1 MKARFALLLATLQL
15 VCAIPAQKILFQNQ
29 DNNPSEVV
37 FGDNLIPTSWPG
49 FDLNL
54 NDRRLVLLE
63 DASEPVWV
71 TELEKINLKASG
83 KNFFDVTELRGPS
96 AASFHTVE
104 SKSYPKP
111 NCSEAVLEAISHLST
126 DGPKKNLATFTDF
139 HTRHYRSDYG
149 KQSQKWLLGRVYD
162 TTSSESTRDD
172 IDIAEFHHSWGQHSI
187 IAKIPGSHSK
197 GTVII
202 SAHQDSTNMLPFWG
216 APGADDDGSGS
227 VTILEA
233 YRVLLA
239 TGFKPKNDIEFH
251 WYSAEHAPLTRVYSA
266 SQEGG
271 LLGSQAVAAEYKRQ
285 NATVLAQ
292 IQFDMTAFVK
302 KGTREEVGV
311 ITDFVDS
318 NVVKFVKQLIDAY
331 LDIPYVET
339 KCGYACSDQ

>member
-71 TELEKINLKASG
+71 TELEKINLKLSG

-111 NCSEAVLEAISHLST
+111 NCSEA
-126 DGPKKNLATFTDF
+126 
-139 HTRHYRSDYG
+139 
-149 KQSQKWLLGRVYD
+149 

-251 WYSAEHAPLTRVYSA
+251 WYSAE
-266 SQEGG
+266 EGG

-339 KCGYACSDQ
+339 KCG

>member
-1 MKARFALLLATLQL
+1 MSL
-15 VCAIPAQKILFQNQ
+15 
-29 DNNPSEVV
+29 
-37 FGDNLIPTSWPG
+37 
-49 FDLNL
+49 
-54 NDRRLVLLE
+54 
-63 DASEPVWV
+63 
-71 TELEKINLKASG
+71 
-83 KNFFDVTELRGPS
+83 
-96 AASFHTVE
+96 
-104 SKSYPKP
+104 
-111 NCSEAVLEAISHLST
+111 
-126 DGPKKNLATFTDF
+126 
-139 HTRHYRSDYG
+139 
-149 KQSQKWLLGRVYD
+149 
-162 TTSSESTRDD
+162 
-172 IDIAEFHHSWGQHSI
+172 

-331 LDIPYVET
+331 LDIPY
-339 KCGYACSDQ
+339 